1 MRSFKDDKGT
11 ILITVVS
18 LIAIIT
24 LIIGVGSTLVIS
36 GNKKVHSTSN
46 KTQAHYIAEAGI
58 EEVISNPFLINKV
71 LKSYDIFY
79 DPSNPTTPTPSPPL
93 VVSIINENFPLNLE
107 NNKTGTYSVKGIVEP
122 DSIIFSNGVPQEVK
136 IKITSEGTIINSK
149 NDIIS
154 TKKIS
159 CRIKVDLV
167 TFYNIGLK
175 NAIATSNSLN
185 SGKVYIEL
193 DSGITSPGNVYSDA
207 NITNIA
213 GTIPGS
219 VYAKGGEVIVD
230 NNTIVTGDVIA
241 SGRIQLNNN
250 VQVGGKVVSATS
262 YVDVNN
268 NASVTGDT
276 VGYGIDKNG
285 KSVNLVNS
293 NVHSIYTKNGESGFK
308 QKNSTYNTPVN
319 VLPVEPNYPTDYPVP
334 EENLPLITDE
344 IRDLWINQAQSSGN
358 IINDDF
364 YLTTN
369 QSGSIST
376 NTFINGNLILENN
389 AILNV
394 ENDALIFITGYIQ
407 IENNAKIEIVEGCS
421 VSLITDDYFIIENNA
436 IPTSI
441 SLIALGSTTNSQ
453 LTNNSATTGAI
464 LVPNGNLVIN
474 NQAIIHGGVFA
485 KSIPSIG
492 NNAKIVFNPKLNQNL
507 PPTQNTTEVLT
518 LESWTEDE
526 DILEN

>member
-1 MRSFKDDKGT
+1 MNIFKENKGS
-11 ILITVVS
+11 ILITVIS

-24 LIIGVGSTLVIS
+24 VLIGVGSTLVIS

-46 KTQAHYIAEAGI
+46 KTQAHYVAEAGI

-71 LKSYDIFY
+71 LKSFNIFY
-79 DPSNPTTPTPSPPL
+79 NPSNPTTPAPSPPWISL
-93 VVSIINENFPLNLE
+93 IEKPFPLNFE
-107 NNKTGTYSVKGIVEP
+107 NNKTGTYSVEGKVDP
-122 DSIIFSNGVPQEVK
+122 DSIIFANGVPQEVK

-154 TKKIS
+154 IKEIN

-193 DSGITSPGNVYSDA
+193 DSGVTSPANVYSNA

-219 VYAKGGEVIVD
+219 IYARGGEVIID
-230 NNTIVTGDVIA
+230 NNTIVNGDVVA
-241 SGRIQLNNN
+241 SGRVQLNNN
-250 VQVGGKVVSATS
+250 AQVDGKVVSSTS

-268 NASVTGDT
+268 NATVAGDT
-276 VGYGIDKNG
+276 VGYGVDKKGN
-285 KSVNLVNS
+285 SVNLVNS
-293 NVHSIYTKNGESGFK
+293 SVHNVYTNNGESSFNS
-308 QKNSTYNTPVN
+308 KNSNYNSIQI
-319 VLPVEPNYPTDYPVP
+319 LPAEPNYPADYPIP
-334 EENLPLITDE
+334 DENLPIITDE
-344 IRDLWINQAQSSGN
+344 IRDLWIKQAQSEGN
-358 IINDDF
+358 IINGDF
-364 YLTTN
+364 NLTTD
-369 QSGSIST
+369 QAESIST
-376 NTFINGNLILENN
+376 NTFIDGNLILENN
-389 AILNV
+389 AILNI
-394 ENDALIFITGYIQ
+394 EKDALIFITGYIQ
-407 IENNAKIEIVEGCS
+407 IENNAVINGTG
-421 VSLITDDYFIIENNA
+421 SLVTDDYFIIKNNS

-441 SLIALGSTTNSQ
+441 SLIALGSTTDSQ

-474 NQAIIHGGVFA
+474 NQANIHGGVFA

-518 LESWTEDE
+518 LESWTED
-526 DILEN
+526 INSLF